1 MSTQPN
7 RQIAI
12 SPYSCMAACAV
23 LVCASALALTGACV
37 LANRYLPGSLNSYFW
52 KELSHD

>member
-1 MSTQPN
+1 
-7 RQIAI
+7 
-12 SPYSCMAACAV
+12 MAACAV